1 MSDADRLV
9 QCFAAVFPTLDEAEI
24 RRASTNSVGGWD
36 SLATI
41 NLVAVVEEEFALQVP
56 PSDLEQLVSFEL
68 ILDYLQ
74 HNCLQSASPVP

>member
-9 QCFAAVFPTLDEAEI
+9 QCFAAVFPALDEAEI
-24 RRASTNSVGGWD
+24 RRANTSSVGSWD

-56 PSDLEQLVSFEL
+56 PGDLEQLVSFDL
-68 ILDYLQ
+68 ILDYVQ
-74 HNCLQSASPVP
+74 QTSHAC